1 MNYYELVWS
10 NCELRLIKLIADA
23 EVTHPGG
30 MLPVRWSSMELVPQ
44 GEESDDMEHDK
55 SLHADSRIEVSC
67 FLLFLVIIIITTK
80 K

>member
-1 MNYYELVWS
+1 
-10 NCELRLIKLIADA
+10 
-23 EVTHPGG
+23 

-67 FLLFLVIIIITTK
+67 FLLFLVIIVITTK